1 MQSINLIKKQY
12 EQFSIKNHFKYQN
25 STSLVAPAD
34 SKLLFNISGGVRY
47 QNELLGLKKTD
58 LEKVS
63 SIQECVRTDSL
74 DKIGYSQR
82 HHLFFEMLGHF
93 MFYLCNEKECKGEF
107 INFAFKFL
115 TKEIGLDKNRIF
127 VTVHSQ
133 DNVTIDVWKK
143 IGNTNLILSDNNTF
157 VSPYADKSALRT
169 EIKWLKNDNSLVE
182 LWNLV
187 FTQFDSKELFKNPMN
202 FIAAD
207 SGASLERIVSAYE
220 NKDNNYENSMWKD
233 YIDYLTTLSS
243 KGTIEDY
250 RRLADFFNTSVKL
263 FNEGI
268 IPGNKVQAYVLR
280 KLLRTI
286 FDLCNKLDINYIDL
300 IDNYF
305 KFAGI
310 LSVTNNEVLKLLKEE
325 LEKYQL
331 TINNGIIQAQK
342 LIRKKGIENVSVN
355 YLKSTCGLPDYIIND
370 ILNNEQMILVK
381 K

>member
-1 MQSINLIKKQY
+1 
-12 EQFSIKNHFKYQN
+12 
-25 STSLVAPAD
+25 
-34 SKLLFNISGGVRY
+34 
-47 QNELLGLKKTD
+47 
-58 LEKVS
+58 
-63 SIQECVRTDSL
+63 
-74 DKIGYSQR
+74 
-82 HHLFFEMLGHF
+82 
-93 MFYLCNEKECKGEF
+93 
-107 INFAFKFL
+107 
-115 TKEIGLDKNRIF
+115 
-127 VTVHSQ
+127 
-133 DNVTIDVWKK
+133 
-143 IGNTNLILSDNNTF
+143 
-157 VSPYADKSALRT
+157 
-169 EIKWLKNDNSLVE
+169 
-182 LWNLV
+182 
-187 FTQFDSKELFKNPMN
+187 MN